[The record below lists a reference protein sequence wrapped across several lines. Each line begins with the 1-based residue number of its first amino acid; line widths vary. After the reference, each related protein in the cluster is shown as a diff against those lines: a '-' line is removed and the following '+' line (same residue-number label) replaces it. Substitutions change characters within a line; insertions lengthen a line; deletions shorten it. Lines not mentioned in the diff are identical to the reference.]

1 MFHLAQKSPG
11 NIYAERFGSQ
21 GYYHTLTAWESRD
34 EMMGYVYSPDHQK
47 VIDLYDI
54 LDEGLTCHYELEEI
68 PFSKQA
74 LHYWKAYGQ

>member
-1 MFHLAQKSPG
+1 
-11 NIYAERFGSQ
+11 
-21 GYYHTLTAWESRD
+21 
-34 EMMGYVYSPDHQK
+34 MMGYVYSPDHQK

-74 LHYWKAYGQ
+74 LNYWKAYGQ